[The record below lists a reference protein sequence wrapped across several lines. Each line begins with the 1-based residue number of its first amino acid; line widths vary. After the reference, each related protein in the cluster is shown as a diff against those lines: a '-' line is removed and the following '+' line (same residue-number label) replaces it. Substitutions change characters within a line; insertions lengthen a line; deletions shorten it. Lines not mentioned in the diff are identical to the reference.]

1 MEAKI
6 NTVNTALILMHDEV
20 TQRYS
25 FDCFPEITPDE
36 LQTIQARYPVGTH
49 LWRALMYH
57 FTPYDCNFPYGPPPC
72 AAGPG
77 DSDPLP
83 GIL

>member
-1 MEAKI
+1 MEKC
-6 NTVNTALILMHDEV
+6 
-20 TQRYS
+20 R
-25 FDCFPEITPDE
+25 CFLEITPDE
-36 LQTIQARYPVGTH
+36 LQTIEARYPVGTH

-72 AAGPG
+72 SAGPG

-83 GIL
+83 GNDSHSVNSECI